1 MIYWSITAAKNTAFK
16 NNVYVSSES
25 KNFTDF
31 KKYGAKNILRPESL
45 SRDNT
50 FKIEAIKHA
59 VKEIEKNKKNY
70 P

>member
-16 NNVYVSSES
+16 NNVYVSSENKKILRIS
-25 KNFTDF
+25 

-59 VKEIEKNKKNY
+59 VKEIEKK
-70 P
+70 